1 MNRVVEAAENV
12 FLVNGSAVNW
22 ILLRDGTDLTLVDG
36 GYPGDVD
43 DVEASIRSIGRRPE
57 DVQAILVTHAH
68 ADHLGAVNPF
78 HARYGTPAYF
88 DPVEVAHAHR
98 DYLEQLTPPTL
109 LANLWRP
116 RVLPWAIHILRN
128 GATSDVAAPHA
139 QPFPAGS
146 TPADLAAAREP
157 ADLAAARTPADLAAA
172 RALDLPGAPV
182 PVATHGHT
190 SGHTAF
196 HLPSVGAVITGDA
209 LVTGHPLLATT
220 GPQLLPAMFAH
231 TSRAD
236 LLAALTPLESLD
248 ANLILPGHGPL
259 HHGPIADAV
268 ASVRAS
274 S

>member
-57 DVQAILVTHAH
+57 DVRAILVTHAH

-109 LANLWRP
+109 LANIWRP

-139 QPFPAGS
+139 QPFPSAG
-146 TPADLAAAREP
+146 
-157 ADLAAARTPADLAAA
+157 
-172 RALDLPGAPV
+172 ALDLPGAPV
-182 PVATHGHT
+182 PVPTHGHT

-196 HLPSVGAVITGDA
+196 HLPAVGAVITGDA
-209 LVTGHPLLATT
+209 LVTGHPLSPTT

-231 TSRAD
+231 TSRTD

-248 ANLILPGHGPL
+248 ANLVLPGHGPL

-268 ASVRAS
+268 VTVRATS
-274 S
+274 